1 MKLSAADVVRQAIRR
16 SYRRLVDNEP
26 AVFDGNDPEA
36 VHQARVATRRL
47 RSDLKTFEPFVEH
60 EWTVGLRGELR
71 WLGADLGAVRDL
83 DVLRDRLYAH
93 AARLSPADSET
104 ARHVLRRLDADR
116 AAARAALAATL
127 RQPRYAELTAALAV
141 AATKPRLLIAACAPA
156 DQALAPVVEKRWR
169 TLDRAVHKL
178 GLHPSDAALHRVRI
192 KAKRCRYAAEA
203 VIPAFGK
210 PARRF
215 ARAMAGVQE
224 VLGEQHDAVTAIA
237 WLSKTAHECSATE
250 AYVLGRVAEME
261 HAAARDARAQFFVV
275 WDDAR
280 KKRLRAWM

>member
-1 MKLSAADVVRQAIRR
+1 LTLTAAEVVRKAIRR
-16 SYRRLVDNEP
+16 SYARLIENET
-26 AVFDGNDPEA
+26 AVFGGNDPEA

-47 RSDLKTFEPFVEH
+47 RSDLKTFERFLEH

-71 WLGADLGAVRDL
+71 WLGADLGAVRDT

-93 AARLSPADSET
+93 AAQLPPGDAET

-116 AAARAALAATL
+116 DSALASLTVSL

-141 AATKPRLLIAACAPA
+141 AASQPRLLIAACTRA
-156 DQALAPVVEKRWR
+156 DHALAPVVKKRWR
-169 TLDRAVHKL
+169 KLDRAVRKL
-178 GLHPSDAALHRVRI
+178 GRHPADGALHAVRI

-203 VIPAFGK
+203 AEPAFRK

-215 ARAMAGVQE
+215 ASAMAQVQE

-237 WLSKTAHECSATE
+237 WLSKTAQECSATE
-250 AYVLGRVAEME
+250 AYVLGRISEIE
-261 HAAARDARAQFFVV
+261 HAAARDARAEFFDV
-275 WDDAR
+275 WQDAR
-280 KKRLRAWM
+280 KKRLRAWL